1 MASSHRAAS
10 WIEGQRSPTDV
21 TWALFQHGRSVEP
34 TRYCLAP
41 VLEGLFRRVYLCLSC
56 RRGIRAP
63 SCTRCAITLAWH
75 IPVIVVRF
83 GRHGAFY
90 LWQVWWSAQ
99 AGRKGRHELCSSQ
112 PYKPPTNHPARP
124 LMQNFFRCAGQ
135 IATPCGARY
144 PSWGEARRK
153 RRQVRTKST

>member
-1 MASSHRAAS
+1 MHLPA
-10 WIEGQRSPTDV
+10 
-21 TWALFQHGRSVEP
+21 
-34 TRYCLAP
+34 
-41 VLEGLFRRVYLCLSC
+41 RVVPLLL
-56 RRGIRAP
+56 RG
-63 SCTRCAITLAWH
+63 

-124 LMQNFFRCAGQ
+124 LLQNFFRCAGQ

-153 RRQVRTKST
+153 RRQVRTKSTVVPHDSGTITAPGEVNPIGGYRRAVPPVLLLLPKVLAGAA